1 MRKTFFTL
9 IALLLSLTTVNAQ
22 MLTPDGSITVTRQHT
37 AVINKHMAPA
47 MGPNRI
53 AMDADERIMGFYDS
67 DEIGKN
73 ALGLNGSGQ
82 FKAGVDF
89 SKAQIGHFVGGQITK
104 VRFALGEIIGASK
117 VSIIKVSLDEKEMTT
132 VTEEAVASTQKGWND
147 VTLTTPVTIEDGFKY
162 RICYDFTSVPQ
173 KYPLVVDQDVNPGG
187 AVDGGCL
194 MYGNLG
200 QGGEIIWKNFGTQY
214 GNFCIQ
220 AVVKGGNF
228 PDEDITVSSF
238 TSSKFVQA
246 GQNIAYSYRIK
257 NNGNNIPSAYTIDVM
272 LDNNVIGTT
281 ETPVALTNSPQIVN
295 GNATIPA
302 DAVSGKHTLAVKVT
316 KINGQAPTEYTED
329 DIAGMD
335 VSVYAESMLRQKNLV
350 EEFTSTKCVAC
361 PYAGPVLEALSEL
374 RNDIV
379 IMAHHDNI
387 PSSGDPMVCD
397 ESLALSKT
405 FNQSGNPCAM
415 FNRYYETNTEL
426 NSAQTITLGIGY
438 KSQYVNQA
446 AEMLNQ
452 VIENSNSV
460 PAFANINIKTEY
472 NESTRKLSVEVYGS
486 GVSDFKDY
494 VGEDAVL
501 SVFLTEDG
509 IKAAQTGGSRDA
521 IHNHVTR
528 KALSDIFGGAINWNG
543 NTYSNKYTITLD
555 SSWKPENMHVVAF
568 INRPVGNETSIDDVY
583 VNNAETCKLGESITA
598 GIEAPITDKGTGVE
612 VERYTVDGRK
622 ISKPVKGL
630 NIVKMSD
637 GRTIKVIVK

>member
-22 MLTPDGSITVTRQHT
+22 MLTPDGSITVTKQRT

-67 DEIGKN
+67 DAIGEN
-73 ALGLNGSGQ
+73 PLGLNTSGQ
-82 FKAGVDF
+82 FKAGVEF
-89 SKAQIGHFVGGQITK
+89 TKAQIGHFVGGQITK
-104 VRFALGEIIGASK
+104 VRFALGELIGASK
-117 VSIIKVSLDEKEMTT
+117 VSIFKIALESGEMTLMS
-132 VTEEAVASTQKGWND
+132 EEAVASTQKGWND
-147 VTLTTPVTIEDGFKY
+147 VTLATPVTIEDGVDY
-162 RICYDFTSVPQ
+162 LICYDFTSVPG
-173 KYPLVVDQDVNPGG
+173 KYPLATDLGANPNGG
-187 AVDGGCL
+187 VDGGCL

-200 QGGEIIWKNFGTQY
+200 QGGTGWYNFGTQY

-238 TSSKFVQA
+238 TSTKFVQA

-272 LDNNVIGTT
+272 LDNNVIATA
-281 ETPVALTNSPQIVN
+281 ETPIALTNSPQIVN

-387 PSSGDPMVCD
+387 PQPGDPMVCD

-460 PAFANINIKTEY
+460 PTFANINIKTEY
-472 NESTRKLSVEVYGS
+472 NESTRELSVEVYGS

-494 VGEDAVL
+494 LGEDAVL

-528 KALSDIFGGAINWNG
+528 KALSDIFGGAINWDG

-568 INRPVGNETSIDDVY
+568 INRPVKTNIDDVY

>member
-1 MRKTFFTL
+1 
-9 IALLLSLTTVNAQ
+9 
-22 MLTPDGSITVTRQHT
+22 
-37 AVINKHMAPA
+37 

-117 VSIIKVSLDEKEMTT
+117 VSVYKVALESGELTLMS
-132 VTEEAVASTQKGWND
+132 EEAVASTQKGWND
-147 VTLTTPVTIEDGFKY
+147 VTLTTPVAVEDGVDY
-162 RICYDFTSVPQ
+162 LICYDFTSVPG

-200 QGGEIIWKNFGTQY
+200 EGGEGWYNFGTQY

-220 AVVKGGNF
+220 AVVKGGSF
-228 PDEDITVSSF
+228 PDEDITISSF

-272 LDNNVIGTT
+272 LDNNVIATA
-281 ETPVALTNSPQIVN
+281 ETPIALTNSPQTVN

-302 DAVSGKHTLAVKVT
+302 DAASGKHTLAVKVT

-329 DIAGMD
+329 DITGMD

-350 EEFTSTKCVAC
+350 EQFTSTKCVAC

-452 VIENSNSV
+452 VIENSNNV

-472 NESTRKLSVEVYGS
+472 NESTRELSVEVYGS

>member
-22 MLTPDGSITVTRQHT
+22 MLTPDGSITVTRQRT

-67 DEIGKN
+67 DEMGEN

-82 FKAGVDF
+82 FKAGVEF
-89 SKAQIGHFVGGQITK
+89 TKAQIGHFVGGQITK
-104 VRFALGEIIGASK
+104 VRFALGELIGASK
-117 VSIIKVSLDEKEMTT
+117 VSIFKVALESGEMTLMS
-132 VTEEAVASTQKGWND
+132 EEAVASTQKGWND
-147 VTLTTPVTIEDGFKY
+147 VTLTTPVAVEDGVDY
-162 RICYDFTSVPQ
+162 LICYDFTSVPG

-200 QGGEIIWKNFGTQY
+200 EGGEGWYNFGTQY

-220 AVVKGGNF
+220 AVVKGGSF

-238 TSSKFVQA
+238 TSTKFVQA

-257 NNGNNIPSAYTIDVM
+257 NNGNNIPSTYTIDVM
-272 LDNNVIGTT
+272 LDNNVIATA
-281 ETPVALTNSPQIVN
+281 ETPIALTNSPQTVN

-302 DAVSGKHTLAVKVT
+302 DAASGKHTLAVKVT

-452 VIENSNSV
+452 VIENSNNV

-472 NESTRKLSVEVYGS
+472 NESTRELSVEVYGS
-486 GVSDFKDY
+486 GVSEFKDY

-528 KALSDIFGGAINWNG
+528 KALSDAFGGAINWNG

>member
-22 MLTPDGSITVTRQHT
+22 MLTPDGSITVTKQHT

-67 DEIGKN
+67 DEIGEN

-82 FKAGVDF
+82 FKAGVEF

-104 VRFALGEIIGASK
+104 VRFALGELIGASK
-117 VSIIKVSLDEKEMTT
+117 VSIFKIALESGEMTLMS
-132 VTEEAVASTQKGWND
+132 EEAVASTQKGWND
-147 VTLTTPVTIEDGFKY
+147 VTLATPVAVEDGVNY
-162 RICYDFTSVPQ
+162 LICYDFTSVPQ

-200 QGGEIIWKNFGTQY
+200 EGGEGWYNFGTQY

-238 TSSKFVQA
+238 TSTKFVQA

-272 LDNNVIGTT
+272 LDNNVIATA
-281 ETPVALTNSPQIVN
+281 ETPIALTNSPQTVN

-302 DAVSGKHTLAVKVT
+302 DAASGKHTLAVKVT

-387 PSSGDPMVCD
+387 PQPGDPMVCD

-452 VIENSNSV
+452 VIENSNSI
-460 PAFANINIKTEY
+460 PTFANINIKTEY
-472 NESTRKLSVEVYGS
+472 NESTRELSVEVYGS

-494 VGEDAVL
+494 LGEDAVL

-528 KALSDIFGGAINWNG
+528 KALSDIFGGAINWDG

-568 INRPVGNETSIDDVY
+568 INRPVKTNIDDVY
-583 VNNAETCKLGESITA
+583 VNNAEICKVGESITA

>member
-1 MRKTFFTL
+1 
-9 IALLLSLTTVNAQ
+9 
-22 MLTPDGSITVTRQHT
+22 
-37 AVINKHMAPA
+37 
-47 MGPNRI
+47 
-53 AMDADERIMGFYDS
+53 
-67 DEIGKN
+67 
-73 ALGLNGSGQ
+73 
-82 FKAGVDF
+82 
-89 SKAQIGHFVGGQITK
+89 
-104 VRFALGEIIGASK
+104 
-117 VSIIKVSLDEKEMTT
+117 MTT

-238 TSSKFVQA
+238 TSTKFVQA

-281 ETPVALTNSPQIVN
+281 ETPVALTDSPQIVN

-302 DAVSGKHTLAVKVT
+302 DAASGKHTLAVKVT

-335 VSVYAESMLRQKNLV
+335 VSVYTESMLRQKNLV
-350 EEFTSTKCVAC
+350 EEFTSTKCPNC
-361 PYAGPVLEALSEL
+361 PLAWPVLEALTEL

-387 PSSGDPMVCD
+387 PQPGDPMVCD
-397 ESLALSKT
+397 ESLALSNT
-405 FNQSGNPCAM
+405 YNQTGDPCAM

-438 KSQYVNQA
+438 YPQYVNQA

-452 VIENSNSV
+452 VIENSNTMPS
-460 PAFANINIKTEY
+460 FANINIKSEY
-472 NESTRKLSVEVYGS
+472 NESTRELNVEVYGN
-486 GVSDFKDY
+486 GANGFNEIM
-494 VGEDAVL
+494 GEDAVL

-509 IKAAQTGGSRDA
+509 IQSAQSGGSRDA

-528 KALSDIFGGAINWNG
+528 KALSDAFGGAINWNG

>member
-53 AMDADERIMGFYDS
+53 AMDADERIMGYYDS
-67 DEIGKN
+67 DEMGEN

-82 FKAGVDF
+82 FKAGVEF
-89 SKAQIGHFVGGQITK
+89 TKAQIGHFVGGQITK

-147 VTLTTPVTIEDGFKY
+147 VTLTTPVAVEDGVDY
-162 RICYDFTSVPQ
+162 LICYDFTSVPG

-200 QGGEIIWKNFGTQY
+200 QGGTGWYNFGTQY

-220 AVVKGGNF
+220 AVVKGGSF
-228 PDEDITVSSF
+228 PDEDITISSF

-302 DAVSGKHTLAVKVT
+302 DAASGKHTLAVKVT

-350 EEFTSTKCVAC
+350 EEFTSTECVAC
-361 PYAGPVLEALSEL
+361 PYAGPVLEALTEL
-374 RNDIV
+374 RDNII

-387 PSSGDPMVCD
+387 PQPDDPMVCD

-460 PAFANINIKTEY
+460 PTFANINIKTEY
-472 NESTRKLSVEVYGS
+472 NESTRELSVEVYGS
-486 GVSDFKDY
+486 GVSDFKDCL
-494 VGEDAVL
+494 GEDAVL

-528 KALSDIFGGAINWNG
+528 KALSDIFGGAINWDG

-568 INRPVGNETSIDDVY
+568 INRPVKTNIDDVY
-583 VNNAETCKLGESITA
+583 VNNAEICKVGESITA
-598 GIEAPITDKGTGVE
+598 DIEAPITDKGTGVE